1 MLYLQEKRID
11 VCRQIVFKKGE
22 GIMTNDQNRPPENE
36 KAKQEENLEDRIMKE
51 IKEHPDRNH
60 FLSI

>member
-1 MLYLQEKRID
+1 
-11 VCRQIVFKKGE
+11 
-22 GIMTNDQNRPPENE
+22 MTNDQNKPPDNE

-60 FLSI
+60 FFVDMILQFLFDLLH